1 MAVNSEEY
9 LKRLAPQF
17 ARLGIWNAKFAPV
30 QERLLGASIQKI
42 TASDEGFVS
51 LSVYKPG
58 DDRSAVILS
67 IRKSDPGIF
76 LSHTRPKPQ
85 LQPNSFVQIARKYII
100 GRRVRYAYCSVDPVC
115 FFIEC
120 EPPHQSQDSAEIP
133 DLIVLDLESK
143 PARVLIA
150 KKHVGVPA
158 RYSQVNDGQKW
169 AGNDEFYESLCEWS
183 LELTKTKRRASF
195 ELPVLSYCCYFD
207 KAKQPPPTI
216 PRAQSQQHGHPVH
229 HVQNVQHLNTSHG
242 AQDTHGEQ
250 SHPDQHEFG
259 FAEKRAF
266 EQQEMN
272 FAKAMSLLP
281 VHIRKAVKVRLQFLE
296 RRLLRQRGDLPLES
310 ELARLARRAEG
321 MRAHQY
327 LWPEKSNTWYVPQ
340 EVIEEYGLPTFFQLK
355 SGQKPSDL
363 MEEEFRQLGKLKRRR
378 SELLRRMDESK
389 QAIDDFHAKVTEAGR
404 AIAQE
409 IEKIAPHGQYSLSDL
424 GVYFSRIEPA
434 GAATLCRDL
443 EVAWTQAP
451 TRSGA
456 NHQAGQGSAPKLPY
470 RAYRASTGEFIH
482 VARSAADGDLM
493 IKLMPSHH
501 TWLHVLTGEGSH
513 VWLQKPGKSEPSAA
527 AVREAAILAVHNSRL
542 SRGRQ
547 GEVRV
552 ATRADIEKKKNL
564 PPGKVLVRRCKTILV
579 KYEAP
584 ELEVILKPSNITPEP
599 QLHQGRPT

>member
-17 ARLGIWNAKFAPV
+17 ARLGIWNGKFAPV

-42 TASDEGFVS
+42 TASDEGFVC

-58 DDRSAVILS
+58 DDRSAVVLS
-67 IRKSDPGIF
+67 IRKTDPGIF

-85 LQPNSFVQIARKYII
+85 MQPNSFVQIARKYII

-120 EPPHQSQDSAEIP
+120 EPPHQSQDSGEIP

-150 KKHVGVPA
+150 KKHVGVPT
-158 RYSQVNDGQKW
+158 RYAQVNDCQRW
-169 AGNDEFYESLCEWS
+169 TGNDEFYESLCEWS

-207 KAKQPPPTI
+207 KTKQPAQAI
-216 PRAQSQQHGHPVH
+216 PRIQAQHI
-229 HVQNVQHLNTSHG
+229 VQHPIASQSAKD
-242 AQDTHGEQ
+242 AQVEQ
-250 SHPDQHEFG
+250 HQNEQHDQHEYG

-281 VHIRKAVKVRLQFLE
+281 VHIRKAVKVRVQFLE

-327 LWPEKSNTWYVPQ
+327 LWPEKSTIWYVPQ

-409 IEKIAPHGQYSLSDL
+409 IEKIAPHGQYGLSDL

-451 TRSGA
+451 TRSGV
-456 NHQAGQGSAPKLPY
+456 NHQAGQGALAKLPY

-564 PPGKVLVRRCKTILV
+564 PPGKVLVRRCKTILI

-584 ELEVILKPSNITPEP
+584 ELEVILKPLNNSPEP
-599 QLHQGRPT
+599 QPHQGRPT

>member
-1 MAVNSEEY
+1 MAVSSEEY

-17 ARLGIWNAKFAPV
+17 ARLGIWNGKFAPV

-42 TASDEGFVS
+42 TASDEGFVC

-58 DDRSAVILS
+58 DDRSAVVLS

-100 GRRVRYAYCSVDPVC
+100 GRRIRYAYCSVDPVC

-120 EPPHQSQDSAEIP
+120 EPPHQSQDTGELP
-133 DLIVLDLESK
+133 DTIVLDLESK

-150 KKHVGVPA
+150 KKHVGVPS
-158 RYSQVNDGQKW
+158 RYSQVNEGQKW

-195 ELPVLSYCCYFD
+195 ELPLLSYCCYFD
-207 KAKQPPPTI
+207 KTKQPAPTI
-216 PRAQSQQHGHPVH
+216 PRAQSQQHGHPV
-229 HVQNVQHLNTSHG
+229 QNVPHLNASEG
-242 AQDTHGEQ
+242 ARAAEGGQ
-250 SHPDQHEFG
+250 SQHDQHEFG

-310 ELARLARRAEG
+310 ELARHARRAEG

-363 MEEEFRQLGKLKRRR
+363 MEEEFRQLGRLKRRR

-389 QAIDDFHAKVTEAGR
+389 QAIDDFHSKVTETGR
-404 AIAQE
+404 AIAAE
-409 IEKIAPHGQYSLSDL
+409 IEKLAPHGQYSLSDL

-443 EVAWTQAP
+443 EVSWTQAP
-451 TRSGA
+451 TRSGS
-456 NHQAGQGSAPKLPY
+456 NHQASQGAAPKLPY

-564 PPGKVLVRRCKTILV
+564 APGKVLVRRCKTILV

-584 ELEVILKPSNITPEP
+584 ELEVILKPSTTTPEP